1 MKNSRAIANLVVLAA
16 LVVGT
21 PSIGHGQAATTAQQ
35 MAPGTVAWFD
45 LLTEDAAAVLDFYR
59 ELFGWE
65 IVQHDDRRWVVVHKG
80 RPMAG
85 ISQIPNE
92 EKEISEAFWLAGLV
106 VEDVDE
112 AVAVAIKNGAELHI
126 EPRDAKGYARA
137 AVITDPEG
145 VPVLLLDPFQP
156 LGGVKGEGTWVWAEL
171 WAEDPGKAAKFYGKI
186 VGFERDT
193 VQVGGAPYTAF
204 KTDGEFRAG
213 LVKTPD
219 PKVEPAWAP
228 YILVDD
234 LEASLA
240 QVTRLGGSIFVKPTD
255 FRSRGSVA
263 LVADPGG
270 AAFFL
275 YQRNDTEQ

>member
-1 MKNSRAIANLVVLAA
+1 MKV
-16 LVVGT
+16 
-21 PSIGHGQAATTAQQ
+21 
-35 MAPGTVAWFD
+35 GTVAWFD
-45 LLTEDAAAVLDFYR
+45 LLTEDAGSVLDFYS

-65 IVQHDDRRWVVVHKG
+65 IVQHSDTHWVVVHKG

-92 EKEISEAFWLAGLV
+92 DEASSEAFWLAGIV
-106 VEDVDE
+106 VDDVDE
-112 AVAVAIKNGAELHI
+112 AVDRAKKNGAEVHI
-126 EPRDAKGYARA
+126 EPRDAKGYARI

-145 VPVLLLDPFQP
+145 VPVMLLDPFQS
-156 LGGVKGEGTWVWAEL
+156 LGGVKGNGTWVWAEL
-171 WAEDPGKAAKFYGKI
+171 WSRDPGKAAKFYAKV
-186 VGFERDT
+186 VGFQRDT
-193 VQVGGAPYTAF
+193 TQVGGAPYDAF
-204 KTDGEFRAG
+204 KTEGEFRAG

-219 PKVEPAWAP
+219 PKLDPAWAP

-234 LEASLA
+234 LEATLA
-240 QVTRLGGSIFVKPTD
+240 KATKLGGTIYVKPTD

-263 LVADPGG
+263 LIADPGG

>member
-1 MKNSRAIANLVVLAA
+1 MKKLRTAGARVALAVLTAGIAATA
-16 LVVGT
+16 
-21 PSIGHGQAATTAQQ
+21 HGQSTTASQK
-35 MAPGTVAWFD
+35 MTPGVVAWFD
-45 LLTEDAAAVLDFYR
+45 LLTEDGAAVLDFYR

-65 IVQHDDRRWVVVHKG
+65 IVRHDDTRWVVVHKG

-92 EKEISEAFWLAGLV
+92 DAAVSEAFWLAGIV
-106 VEDVDE
+106 VEDVDD
-112 AVAVAIKNGAELHI
+112 AVERAKKNGAQVHI
-126 EPRDAKGYARA
+126 EPRDAAGYARI
-137 AVITDPEG
+137 AVITDPED
-145 VPVLLLDPFQP
+145 VPVMLLDPFQS
-156 LGGVKGEGTWVWAEL
+156 LGGVKGNGAWVWAEL
-171 WAEDPGKAAKFYGKI
+171 WTRDPGQAAKFYAKV
-186 VGFERDT
+186 VGFQRDT
-193 VQVGGAPYTAF
+193 TKIGAAPYEAF
-204 KTDGEFRAG
+204 TTGGEFRAG

-240 QVTRLGGSIFVKPTD
+240 QVSDLGGSIFVKPTD